1 MKICVAVE
9 IINKTISL
17 KRQALKKK
25 TQGFP
30 GGSVV
35 KNPPANAGDTGLI
48 PNPEESHMPRS
59 YGARALEPGKSN

>member
-1 MKICVAVE
+1 MRSRTVMVAHTACNCTKLSE
-9 IINKTISL
+9 LLLSA
-17 KRQALKKK
+17 R
-25 TQGFP
+25 GFP

-59 YGARALEPGKSN
+59 YGARALEPGRSN